1 MEAHTALAK
10 CSLSL
15 DLILG
20 EKMVELDGG
29 ERDLS
34 LRGAMLVDA
43 QSRGLTPPPW
53 DKCEELMEFIELRRL
68 LQDAEVDRVIE
79 AGWLAILARDVSKVL
94 VDLGMPPIPGIPR
107 DPRMT
112 DNVLEAMD
120 VILERMWEAYA
131 SGHNP

>member
-10 CSLSL
+10 CSLGL

-43 QSRGLTPPPW
+43 QSRGLTPPP
-53 DKCEELMEFIELRRL
+53 
-68 LQDAEVDRVIE
+68 
-79 AGWLAILARDVSKVL
+79 
-94 VDLGMPPIPGIPR
+94 LGQM
-107 DPRMT
+107 
-112 DNVLEAMD
+112 
-120 VILERMWEAYA
+120 
-131 SGHNP
+131 